1 MLLTESDPGL
11 QLVFRNGTINPI
23 NNFRILTKNNLTQVF
38 PLSEELIIIMFCEI
52 NTNCYNGMIIDLNG
66 IIIVD
71 NIQLGGITQIT
82 KDNAPSIGFL
92 GTFLLNNTI
101 NWIKFRIPDQNS
113 YTNNELQI
121 ANGIISAR
129 MNYSITEVALF
140 NNIDGSHAIVY
151 SSQLKYY
158 GSNLTYILD
167 QSYFTIN
174 ICFYNEDTRVTNN
187 PIQIYDS
194 VQNSISLSIDPVF
207 AYDNI
212 NCWSGFNYNNSIS
225 NICTFP
231 FQYRTIN
238 VTIVNVWLIAF
249 SSVGTVF
256 QSHSL
261 VHRDWYHTSQQPSA
275 YYEEIYGVIPLPF
288 GEILVYVTDYNT
300 YGLVDPSKSHTYETL
315 DLKNMS
321 SSYYFETLR
330 NFGVIPNN
338 TAWLFYSDSRNANW
352 SLFIKEMPKINDD
365 ALYEN
370 SIIKSVSPNHNMTF
384 QLPTQLDFSI
394 DITFTIP
401 IVKSSG
407 NLTIYQS
414 TQIRQ
419 NFPINSKYCNIS
431 DGTMLS
437 CTVFPS
443 TFNSENQSYMIT
455 VDNNFVKS
463 ASNYESLAGIK
474 KNIWIVSTS
483 SRKVPYKI
491 AESTTA
497 TLRLI
502 EDSNNIKLDKNFY
515 DMLQQQL
522 IDSIPLNDKDR
533 LKPTKHINDPT
544 SANKILM
551 EFLIT
556 KANSTEYPDVSNI
569 INVLDNLIQNKD
581 ASALVQYNLTKFLD
595 PSYGFKANPSL
606 IQIFLEVKYE
616 LLGIGILFI
625 ILFVGYFG
633 LKKRNPK
640 GNNLVIF
647 KVPFIVM
654 DLILDL
660 LFITQNAHEI
670 RSIFISRFTTFNYSD
685 YLQAK
690 YYYLQ

>member
-1 MLLTESDPGL
+1 MILFRTYAISLIIIIILFCTLADEIPFLSYQQTNYGSVYDVKQFSDGKLMLLTESDPGL

-431 DGTMLS
+431 D
-437 CTVFPS
+437 
-443 TFNSENQSYMIT
+443 
-455 VDNNFVKS
+455 
-463 ASNYESLAGIK
+463 
-474 KNIWIVSTS
+474 
-483 SRKVPYKI
+483 
-491 AESTTA
+491 ESTTA

-647 KVPFIVM
+647 KVPFI
-654 DLILDL
+654 
-660 LFITQNAHEI
+660 
-670 RSIFISRFTTFNYSD
+670 
-685 YLQAK
+685 
-690 YYYLQ
+690 